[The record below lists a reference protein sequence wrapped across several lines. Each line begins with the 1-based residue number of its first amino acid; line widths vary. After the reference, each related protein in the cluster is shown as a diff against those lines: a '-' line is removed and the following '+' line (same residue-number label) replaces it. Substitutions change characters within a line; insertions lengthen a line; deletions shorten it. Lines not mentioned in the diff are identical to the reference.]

1 MSKQCSTV
9 IDSQDPLMILNIL
22 WKKFTSRTKPTVILL
37 VFLFYLCFMYF
48 EIGNEKHFY
57 FSILIFAVKA
67 QIYFIMYAM
76 SIIKVTMCTKDLAY
90 EDSRK

>member
-1 MSKQCSTV
+1 MLKFFKYSRFQSQMSKQCSTV

-48 EIGNEKHFY
+48 EIGEKQ
-57 FSILIFAVKA
+57 IFIFCPA
-67 QIYFIMYAM
+67 
-76 SIIKVTMCTKDLAY
+76 
-90 EDSRK
+90 